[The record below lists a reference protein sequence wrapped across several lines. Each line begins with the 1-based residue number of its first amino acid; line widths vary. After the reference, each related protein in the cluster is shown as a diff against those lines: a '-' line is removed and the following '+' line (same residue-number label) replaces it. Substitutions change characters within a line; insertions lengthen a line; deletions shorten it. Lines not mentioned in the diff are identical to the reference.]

1 MISKKALEKDFQKH
15 SERANSIKRYH
26 QLKPKQEN
34 EWNGGR
40 RHGSIMNPD
49 EEEKGIDFGDLTKE
63 EIEILYKTQIY
74 LYMELNSLV
83 FTQKGHEPDPN
94 YTNEKYFLEVKACY
108 KAMRR
113 TMPEDY
119 KDFAKSVINEFFN
132 MAELVIE
139 NFNLEKYFFLK

>member
-1 MISKKALEKDFQKH
+1 
-15 SERANSIKRYH
+15 
-26 QLKPKQEN
+26 
-34 EWNGGR
+34 
-40 RHGSIMNPD
+40 MNPD